1 MISLIVPVYNV
12 EKYLKNCLDS
22 ILNQSYSD
30 FELILVDDG
39 STDQSGK
46 ICDEAQKMDSRI
58 RVLHKENGG
67 LSSARNAGTRL
78 ARGEELAY
86 IDSDDMIHPDYLKIL
101 LQNLEKTGADI
112 SVCRYVDFEDQDPF
126 GKMPET
132 EKLSVISGRE
142 AVEQIVGPHLR
153 YMITAWGKLYK
164 AALKELLI
172 YPEGKIHED
181 EYVTYQV
188 FYHAEKLA
196 VTDRPLYG
204 YRQNP
209 NSIMHVY
216 SPKHLD
222 GLEGIEGSV
231 NWLKERGEDRL
242 SVLAEKR
249 YLLSIEIQW
258 YKAKKGNQDP
268 SFLDALVE
276 RHTDFY
282 NRHKSIL
289 SIASFKEKAMIRM
302 FRLSPKLY
310 ELTAGLYIQLFG
322 TE

>member
-12 EKYLKNCLDS
+12 EKYLRNCLES

-46 ICDEAQKMDSRI
+46 ICDEVQKTDSRI

-67 LSSARNAGTRL
+67 LSSARNAGTKL
-78 ARGEELAY
+78 ARGEYLAY
-86 IDSDDMIHPDYLKIL
+86 IDSDDRIHPDYLKIL
-101 LQNLEKTGADI
+101 LQNMEKTGADV
-112 SVCRYVDFEDQDPF
+112 SVCRYVDFENQNPF
-126 GKMPET
+126 GKLTEP
-132 EKLSVISGRE
+132 EKLSVLSGKE
-142 AVEQIVGPHLR
+142 AVEQIVGTHLR

-164 AALKELLI
+164 AALKELLV

-181 EYVTYQV
+181 EFVTYQV
-188 FYHAEKLA
+188 FYHAEKVA

-204 YRQNP
+204 YRKNP
-209 NSIMHVY
+209 SSIMHSY
-216 SPKHLD
+216 STRHMD
-222 GLEGIEGSV
+222 GLEGIEASI
-231 NWLKERGEDRL
+231 NWLKERGEEHL
-242 SVLAEKR
+242 SALAEKR

-258 YKAKKGNQDP
+258 YKAKKGNLDR
-268 SFLDALVE
+268 SFTDSLVE
-276 RHTDFY
+276 KHTDFY
-282 NRHKSIL
+282 HRHKSVL
-289 SIASFKEKAMIRM
+289 GIANFKEKVMIRM

-310 ELTAGLYIQLFG
+310 GLTAGLYIKLFG